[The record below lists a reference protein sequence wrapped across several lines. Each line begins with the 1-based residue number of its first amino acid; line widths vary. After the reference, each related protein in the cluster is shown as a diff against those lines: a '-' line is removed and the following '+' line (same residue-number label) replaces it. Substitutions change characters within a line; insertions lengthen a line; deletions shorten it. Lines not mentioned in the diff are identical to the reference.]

1 MIRKLY
7 GCLAT
12 ILLLAHPGLTRASAS
27 GGETIRV
34 AVFIDQPSLTIKS
47 PGSLTLLSTQ
57 GAKLARLKKP
67 LEIFPGTS
75 GLILNQRSTGIKE
88 LLLRTDSSP
97 MTLNGT
103 AFAGTFRIEQ
113 RPGGLLAI
121 NEIGLEDYLKG
132 VVPVEISPQWHPEV
146 LKVQAIAART
156 YALYRR
162 QINTGRGY
170 DLVSTTADQVYGGQ
184 SREHPAANQAI
195 AETRGLV
202 LSYQGRLVLSAYH
215 STSAGPTE
223 NVQEVWG
230 MDIPYLKG
238 VNCPF
243 DRRSPRFQWLR
254 EMALDHIQ
262 AAFSRNGYPIGMI
275 ATLTPFDRTPSGRVG
290 RIRVLHSEGEIIL
303 RGEELRRILGY
314 SELPS
319 TQFNLE
325 HNRRDVKIQGRG
337 SGHGVGLCQWGAKE
351 MAELGY
357 RFERILKYFYPGV
370 KVVSYGD
377 LIRRED
383 P

>member
-1 MIRKLY
+1 MI
-7 GCLAT
+7 
-12 ILLLAHPGLTRASAS
+12 
-27 GGETIRV
+27 
-34 AVFIDQPSLTIKS
+34 
-47 PGSLTLLSTQ
+47 
-57 GAKLARLKKP
+57 
-67 LEIFPGTS
+67 
-75 GLILNQRSTGIKE
+75 
-88 LLLRTDSSP
+88 
-97 MTLNGT
+97 LNGT

-113 RPGGLLAI
+113 RPGSFLAI
-121 NEIGLEDYLKG
+121 NELDLEDYLKG

-146 LKVQAIAART
+146 LKVQAIVART

-184 SREHPAANQAI
+184 SQEHPVADQAI
-195 AETRGLV
+195 AETQGLV
-202 LSYQGRLVLSAYH
+202 LSYQGRLILSAYH

-223 NVQEVWG
+223 NAQEVWG
-230 MDIPYLKG
+230 MDLPYLKG
-238 VNCPF
+238 VHCPF

-262 AAFSRNGYPIGMI
+262 AAFSRNGYPISMI
-275 ATLTPFDRTPSGRVG
+275 ATLTPFDRTPSGRVR

-325 HNRRDVKIQGRG
+325 HNGRDVKMQGRG

-357 RFERILKYFYPGV
+357 RFDRILKYYYPGV
-370 KVVSYGD
+370 KVVPYSNLNYSK
-377 LIRRED
+377 RNK
-383 P
+383 

>member
-7 GCLAT
+7 GCLVT
-12 ILLLAHPGLTRASAS
+12 VLLLAHPNPTMAS
-27 GGETIRV
+27 ETIRV
-34 AVFIDQPSLTIKS
+34 AVFIDQPSLSIKS
-47 PGSLTLLSTQ
+47 PGTLTLLSTQ
-57 GAKLARLKKP
+57 GTELARLHGP
-67 LEIFPGTS
+67 LEILPGTS
-75 GLILNQRSTGIKE
+75 GLVLNQQSTEMKE
-88 LLLRTDSSP
+88 LLLRTDSP
-97 MTLNGT
+97 PITLNET
-103 AFAGTFRIEQ
+103 AFAGAFRIEQ

-121 NEIGLEDYLKG
+121 NELDLEDYLKG
-132 VVPVEISPQWHPEV
+132 VVPVEISPHWHPEV
-146 LKVQAIAART
+146 LKVQAIVART

-162 QINTGRGY
+162 QINTGKGY
-170 DLVSTTADQVYGGQ
+170 DLVSTTADQVYEGRSQ
-184 SREHPAANQAI
+184 EHPAANRAI
-195 AETRGLV
+195 AETQGRV
-202 LSYQGRLVLSAYH
+202 LSYQGRLILSAYH

-230 MDIPYLKG
+230 MDLPYLKG

-254 EMALDHIQ
+254 EMALDNIQ

-275 ATLTPFDRTPSGRVG
+275 ATLTPFDWTPSGRVG

-314 SELPS
+314 NELPS
-319 TQFNLE
+319 TRFAIE
-325 HNRRDVKIQGRG
+325 HNGRDVKVQGRG

-357 RFERILKYFYPGV
+357 SFERILKYFYPGV

-377 LIRRED
+377 LMRGED